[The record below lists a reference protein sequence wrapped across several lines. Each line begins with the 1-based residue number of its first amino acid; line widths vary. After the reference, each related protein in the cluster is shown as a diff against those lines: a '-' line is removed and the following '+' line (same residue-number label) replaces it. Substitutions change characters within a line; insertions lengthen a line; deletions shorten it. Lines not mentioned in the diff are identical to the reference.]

1 MKKLLLTIP
10 ALFCILFAFSQT
22 HHRPPTTVQKSFQ
35 HDYPQSKPGQWSYS
49 GGSWN
54 VSFTDKDHD
63 NGEVT
68 AHYSENGDHTDTY
81 IPYDRS
87 DVPAPVMDN
96 VKKNY
101 SDYSKS
107 EFTRID
113 RADGNSVYRVNLKSK
128 KAHKT
133 VYVDERGNE
142 TKYRDSHR

>member
-10 ALFCILFAFSQT
+10 ALFCICIAFSQNN
-22 HHRPPTTVQKSFQ
+22 HRPPTTVQKSFQ

-68 AHYSENGDHTDTY
+68 AHYSDNGEHTDTY
-81 IPYDRS
+81 IPYDRN
-87 DVPAPVMDN
+87 DVPAPVTDN

-101 SDYSKS
+101 SGYSNS

-128 KAHKT
+128 KAHRT